1 MGNQLDKKY
10 QQLLSDII
18 AFGVEK
24 KDRTGTG
31 TISEFG
37 HQIRHKLSEGFPLLT
52 TKKMAKGILEFDLNE
67 PDDIIAHKRATKA
80 TDMALALWDITHNTK
95 KGLEWSMEGKE
106 IDKYEALELVYEK
119 IYEILEEHNIKLDDL
134 IY

>member
-1 MGNQLDKKY
+1 MAEAILKY
-10 QQLLSDII
+10 
-18 AFGVEK
+18 
-24 KDRTGTG
+24 
-31 TISEFG
+31 
-37 HQIRHKLSEGFPLLT
+37 
-52 TKKMAKGILEFDLNE
+52 DLNDA
-67 PDDIIAHKRATKA
+67 DDIMAHKRAVKA
-80 TDMALALWDITHNTK
+80 TDMAEALWTITHNTK